1 MKNIMQLFISAAL
14 LLSPTVEGQQ
24 TTQPE
29 ASAPAFDFRSVVEPG
44 MTIDGHTFTPDTIF
58 GSVALNDQG
67 DFAFIAHWN
76 SPTEQEAL
84 FTARGIV
91 ARTGDV
97 IDGHYINAIPLDAK
111 IAINNLGQVA
121 FEANFSEQPPD
132 SSFRSV
138 VRGVFLDNHLV
149 LKPFL
154 NPVDFDLANDG
165 RFVSEQTEPSFFH
178 GKGKPEKTCPL
189 PKFPLPVR
197 WSAAQSPRIA
207 SYRYDPPLRGRGY
220 TADLP
225 FLRVAIDAAYRLI
238 YFGSDCRP
246 LLVVIGDPDYGVT
259 TVYTEA
265 GLLTSI
271 NPDGYLDL
279 FSQEE
284 QSIHVV
290 TDQFT
295 RKTPSLSMNRR
306 GQVLLSIN
314 YDGLGLVLLTPKAR
328 KLDATTR

>member
-44 MTIDGHTFTPDTIF
+44 TTIDGHTFTPDTIF

-84 FTARGIV
+84 FTSRGIV

-97 IDGHYINAIPLDAK
+97 IDGHYINAIPMDAK
-111 IAINNLGQVA
+111 IAINNLGQIA

-149 LKPFL
+149 LTPFL
-154 NPVDFDLANDG
+154 NPVDFDLADDG

-178 GKGKPEKTCPL
+178 GKGKTGKDMPTSEVPPSRSVERGTKP
-189 PKFPLPVR
+189 
-197 WSAAQSPRIA
+197 AHRI
-207 SYRYDPPLRGRGY
+207 L
-220 TADLP
+220 
-225 FLRVAIDAAYRLI
+225 
-238 YFGSDCRP
+238 
-246 LLVVIGDPDYGVT
+246 
-259 TVYTEA
+259 
-265 GLLTSI
+265 
-271 NPDGYLDL
+271 
-279 FSQEE
+279 
-284 QSIHVV
+284 
-290 TDQFT
+290 
-295 RKTPSLSMNRR
+295 SL
-306 GQVLLSIN
+306 
-314 YDGLGLVLLTPKAR
+314 
-328 KLDATTR
+328 